1 MIGGLDIALDNA
13 DGAPRWR
20 LTPTGGGLGTGWAI
34 GRRAEE
40 VAALMPRI
48 FNLCSG
54 AHAQAARAALGLPA
68 EDAATRVARRER
80 ARDHAVALL
89 CDWPSLMG
97 RSPDRAALAGLANG
111 SEEAMR
117 RLRDALLG
125 GDIDLAG
132 GSITAMEH
140 WLEAGRSPT
149 VRLLAHLR
157 ATLDP
162 AWGRAE
168 LAMPDGLDI
177 AAALEAGE
185 PARLRETTAADP
197 WHAAPL
203 LRDLHAR
210 EGASLFLRL
219 LARLLDLVACL
230 DGAPEAP
237 VLASPAPGIGL
248 ARAARGLLAHRARV
262 VGGLVA
268 DYRVLSPSAWN
279 LAPGGLL
286 SRMLAAL
293 PMSGQTPMLARLVV
307 SCVNPCVPVTLQLD
321 AREVANA

>member
-1 MIGGLDIALDNA
+1 MIGGLAIALDSA
-13 DGAPRWR
+13 AGAPRWR
-20 LTPTGGGLGTGWAI
+20 LTPTGGGIGTGWAI

-40 VAALMPRI
+40 VAALMPRV
-48 FNLCSG
+48 FNLCAG
-54 AHAQAARAALGLPA
+54 AHAQASRIALGLPV
-68 EDAATRVARRER
+68 DAAAARIARRER

-89 CDWPSLMG
+89 CDWPSLLG
-97 RSPDRAALAGLANG
+97 YAPDRAALAGLANG
-111 SEEAMR
+111 SEDSTR

-125 GDIDLAG
+125 GEIDLAG
-132 GSITAMEH
+132 SSIKAMEH
-140 WLEAGRSPT
+140 WLAAGRSPT
-149 VRLLAHLR
+149 TRLLAHIR

-168 LAMPDGLDI
+168 LAMPDAADI
-177 AAALEAGE
+177 AAALDAGE
-185 PARLRETTAADP
+185 PGSLRETTAADP
-197 WHAAPL
+197 WRAAPL

-219 LARLLDLVACL
+219 LARLLDLLSCL
-230 DGAPEAP
+230 DGAPDAP
-237 VLASPAPGIGL
+237 VLAPPGIGL

-307 SCVNPCVPVTLQLD
+307 SCVNPCVPVTLRIEP
-321 AREVANA
+321 REVAHA

>member
-1 MIGGLDIALDNA
+1 MIGALDIALDSA
-13 DGAPRWR
+13 AGAPRWR

-40 VAALMPRI
+40 VAALMPRV
-48 FNLCSG
+48 FNLCAG
-54 AHAQAARAALGLPA
+54 AHAQAARAALGLPV
-68 EDAATRVARRER
+68 DAAAARAARRER

-89 CDWPSLMG
+89 CDWPSLLG
-97 RSPDRAALAGLANG
+97 YAPDRVALAGLANG
-111 SEEAMR
+111 SEDSMR

-125 GDIDLAG
+125 GDIDLASS
-132 GSITAMEH
+132 SIKAMEH
-140 WLEAGRSPT
+140 WLAAGRSPAS
-149 VRLLAHLR
+149 RLLAHIR
-157 ATLDP
+157 AALDP

-168 LAMPDGLDI
+168 LAMPDAADI
-177 AAALEAGE
+177 AAALDAGE
-185 PARLRETTAADP
+185 PGGLRETTAADP
-197 WHAAPL
+197 WRAAPL

-210 EGASLFLRL
+210 EGASLFLRM
-219 LARLLDLVACL
+219 LARLLDLLSCL
-230 DGAPEAP
+230 DGAPDAP
-237 VLASPAPGIGL
+237 VLGPPGIGL
-248 ARAARGLLAHRARV
+248 ARAARGLLVHRARV

-307 SCVNPCVPVTLQLD
+307 SCVNPCVPVTLRMEP
-321 AREVANA
+321 REVAHA

>member
-1 MIGGLDIALDNA
+1 MIGGLDIALDTA
-13 DGAPRWR
+13 EGAPRWR

-40 VAALMPRI
+40 VAALMPRL
-48 FNLCSG
+48 FNLCAG

-68 EDAATRVARRER
+68 DEDAARAARRER

-89 CDWPSLMG
+89 CDWPSLLG
-97 RSPDRAALAGLANG
+97 HAPDRAALAGLANG
-111 SEEAMR
+111 SEDSMR
-117 RLRDALLG
+117 RLRDALMG

-132 GSITAMEH
+132 GSIKAMEH
-140 WLEAGRSPT
+140 WLAAGHSPT
-149 VRLLAHLR
+149 ARLLAHFR

-168 LAMPDGLDI
+168 LAMPDAADI
-177 AAALEAGE
+177 AAALDAGE
-185 PARLRETTAADP
+185 PTSLRETTAADP
-197 WHAAPL
+197 WSAAPL

-237 VLASPAPGIGL
+237 LLAPPGLGL

-268 DYRVLSPSAWN
+268 DYCVLSPSAWN

-307 SCVNPCVPVTLQLD
+307 SCVNPCVPVTLRMEQ
-321 AREVANA
+321 REVAHA